1 MNTSLLISTAL
12 YITLISIIL
21 YKKSSKNTKVIVIL
35 FNCVIVSLL
44 FFHIFQ
50 YKFVNVEGLVD
61 KPKSDESVEKLLTP
75 LKMQAIDI
83 MNNTDDIDIKE
94 KKILKIINDAVL
106 ELPPNKREGFK
117 KSIKSEFENSV
128 EYKKREES
136 MDKIESGLNNAPT
149 ENIITLDQLSN
160 ENKKT
165 LQQIYTKMSTTD
177 IENMF
182 KLDNDKFT
190 QMLNEITMTKK

>member
-1 MNTSLLISTAL
+1 
-12 YITLISIIL
+12 
-21 YKKSSKNTKVIVIL
+21 
-35 FNCVIVSLL
+35 
-44 FFHIFQ
+44 
-50 YKFVNVEGLVD
+50 VEGLVD

-149 ENIITLDQLSN
+149 ENMITLDQLSN

>member
-1 MNTSLLISTAL
+1 MNTPLIISTAL

-21 YKKSSKNTKVIVIL
+21 CNKSSKNTKVIVIL
-35 FNCVIVSLL
+35 FNCVILSIL

-50 YKFVNVEGLVD
+50 YKFVNVEGFEA
-61 KPKSDESVEKLLTP
+61 KSEKLNSLA
-75 LKMQAIDI
+75 KKIMVI
-83 MNNTDDIDIKE
+83 MNSKDD
-94 KKILKIINDAVL
+94 KKTKDNEILNQIEIT
-106 ELPPNKREGFK
+106 K
-117 KSIKSEFENSV
+117 KSLTTKEEKEEFEKYLNKV
-128 EYKKREES
+128 DDNVL
-136 MDKIESGLNNAPT
+136 DKIESGLNNAPT
-149 ENIITLDQLSN
+149 ENMITLDQLSN
-160 ENKKT
+160 ENKNT

>member
-149 ENIITLDQLSN
+149 ENMITLDQLSN